1 MSEPT
6 FGALRRDVLLTSF
19 SRPADA
25 RARDGAAAA
34 AADAPSTAPTSCV
47 ALARALRRGAY
58 DDVLRSPTVL
68 AALGVD
74 ANDAREDA
82 RAHYEA
88 LGAAARDA
96 RDDEG
101 AFAVACA
108 GVAALYAFVR
118 ATVTGPRIGN
128 ARATPLLD
136 ATAREARDEAWDAY
150 ARERLSL
157 DGEDLVGRCDMPQY
171 LYLARV
177 LLLDRFADVV
187 GVGAN
192 VRRAGVDPEGRARG
206 GARGRGGE
214 ADVARRDVRVVRGAR
229 CHHAAAS
236 VGGAVAD
243 VAWGIIGI
251 TCV

>member
-82 RAHYEA
+82 RHRH
-88 LGAAARDA
+88 LA
-96 RDDEG
+96 RDDDDDDDDD
-101 AFAVACA
+101 
-108 GVAALYAFVR
+108 
-118 ATVTGPRIGN
+118 
-128 ARATPLLD
+128 D
-136 ATAREARDEAWDAY
+136 ATT
-150 ARERLSL
+150 
-157 DGEDLVGRCDMPQY
+157 
-171 LYLARV
+171 
-177 LLLDRFADVV
+177 
-187 GVGAN
+187 
-192 VRRAGVDPEGRARG
+192 RRRG
-206 GARGRGGE
+206 
-214 ADVARRDVRVVRGAR
+214 
-229 CHHAAAS
+229 
-236 VGGAVAD
+236 
-243 VAWGIIGI
+243 
-251 TCV
+251 TL